1 MSNTAV
7 AERELLLSRVMHA
20 PAALVFNAWTESTQ
34 LEQWWSPP
42 EYETQV
48 REMSVEPEGRTRLIR
63 RDPDGFEY
71 PTTLVYADITA
82 ARSLTYMQSDEGD
95 PEQDPS
101 AFGVAVQF
109 QEEGPESTRVTMSLV
124 FKTSEQR
131 DLAAHECDSGSGAYG
146 TLRRLDQFLQE
157 FLP

>member
-1 MSNTAV
+1 MENTAV
-7 AERELLLSRVMHA
+7 AERELVLSRVMHA
-20 PAALVFNAWTESTQ
+20 PAALVFNAWTESSQ

-42 EYETQV
+42 EYETHV
-48 REMSVEPEGRTRLIR
+48 HEMSVEPDGRTRLVR

-95 PEQDPS
+95 PGQD
-101 AFGVAVQF
+101 AAAIGVAVEF

-124 FKTSEQR
+124 FKTAGQR

-146 TLRRLDQFLQE
+146 ALRRLDQFLQD